1 LRRLPSRFAIFARTL
16 LLGRENNRA
25 NDGMGSAAPAAVV
38 PPYRLWLTRRLA
50 AKDINVSTGLK
61 STWRF
66 PVGTG
71 PRANSA
77 SH

>member
-1 LRRLPSRFAIFARTL
+1 
-16 LLGRENNRA
+16 
-25 NDGMGSAAPAAVV
+25 MGSAAPAAVV